1 MPGIEAAVE
10 FVERVGIAVVIPQA
24 DLVLPG
30 LWGALGDPRGFELSV
45 RDAEGDF
52 VAWTEEL
59 GHAWRWKDELPERRL
74 ACVGRH
80 LGRFVAVIAPSLVP
94 AVYALRRDEPLDGL
108 ERELA
113 DAVHEQGPCGAP
125 ELRRLL
131 GAEAKRVNRAVEA
144 LQRRCVLTSAGQV
157 QQEHG
162 WPAIRLDLFDRRW
175 ARRLRR
181 LPEPDEA
188 RRLLAT
194 RVLSAAGEASGADLA
209 AALGWRQRE
218 AAATLTELADT
229 GAARARDDGGIAVFS
244 LR

>member
-1 MPGIEAAVE
+1 MPEIEAAVE

-194 RVLSAAGEASGADLA
+194 RVLSAAGEAS
-209 AALGWRQRE
+209 
-218 AAATLTELADT
+218 
-229 GAARARDDGGIAVFS
+229 
-244 LR
+244 